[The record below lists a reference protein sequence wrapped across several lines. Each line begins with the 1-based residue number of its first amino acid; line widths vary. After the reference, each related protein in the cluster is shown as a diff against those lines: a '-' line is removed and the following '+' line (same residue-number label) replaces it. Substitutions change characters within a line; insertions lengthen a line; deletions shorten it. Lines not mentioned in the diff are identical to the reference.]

1 MTPSHLSKRVNALR
15 NAQCVYS
22 QWRCGEVLLIGP
34 YPRRLGLVPQQECR
48 WCNGPV
54 ETVHHLLTD
63 CPAVAH
69 YRDRHGLSL
78 ETLRSDSEK
87 MANDIFNFQQHL
99 LATLPP
105 SPIQHPDRVR
115 KRGASEADAPRQSDE
130 DLTLAKCRAD
140 PGRLPQNRKAEVP
153 RGPLQTKELEL
164 QRWNPTAASDR
175 NNNKKQLPWPK
186 YVS

>member
-1 MTPSHLSKRVNALR
+1 MTPSQLSKRVNALR

-54 ETVHHLLTD
+54 ETVHHMLTD

-78 ETLRSDSEK
+78 ETPRWDSEK
-87 MANDIFNFQQHL
+87 GANNIFNFQQHL

-105 SPIQHPDRVR
+105 SPIQQPGRVR
-115 KRGASEADAPRQSDE
+115 KRGASAADAPPATRRRL
-130 DLTLAKCRAD
+130 DLGGESSR
-140 PGRLPQNRKAEVP
+140 P
-153 RGPLQTKELEL
+153 R
-164 QRWNPTAASDR
+164 TAA
-175 NNNKKQLPWPK
+175 PK
-186 YVS
+186 SKGRSAARPVANHRAGTATMETDGSKR